1 MLKNIFWNR
10 NDKWLV
16 QFGRYFVVGGLA
28 FLVDY
33 SFLYIFTES
42 FHFYYLLS
50 AALSF
55 LMGLFVNY
63 FFSCLW
69 VFQTSSEHCSI
80 RFLFFALIGII
91 GLGLNEFIIWFCTNK
106 LALYY
111 MFSKIIAAVIVFFW
125 NFLARR
131 KLMMKGM

>member
-42 FHFYYLLS
+42 FH
-50 AALSF
+50 
-55 LMGLFVNY
+55 
-63 FFSCLW
+63 
-69 VFQTSSEHCSI
+69 TSSEHGSI